1 MSGHPHLSRDR
12 VGPNAAGQQRQGGLK
27 AVASESYPSR
37 ESGDMWRHR
46 PGSSLPA
53 EAGAGLGHVTVYA
66 AGSSGP
72 ASGSSRCRS
81 GFFSSSAS
89 TKASSS
95 RFDNCSSLIA
105 CCSCG
110 VMTSP
115 WPCRIS
121 RRALS
126 AKAKTPDAPQKRGA
140 RPPWPGSCFRP

>member
-72 ASGSSRCRS
+72 SWSVRASQKGGPLGSKL
-81 GFFSSSAS
+81 F
-89 TKASSS
+89 
-95 RFDNCSSLIA
+95 
-105 CCSCG
+105 
-110 VMTSP
+110 
-115 WPCRIS
+115 
-121 RRALS
+121 
-126 AKAKTPDAPQKRGA
+126 QRGA
-140 RPPWPGSCFRP
+140 